1 MILQLHKMNVEL
13 EESKHKQQEH
23 AETIKNMKMKNGNLW
38 NEIDDLKKVKERLA
52 EQSQFL
58 EKSLRQKMTENNELL
73 QRLKQ
78 AEIQL
83 GESGSVLDTVRN
95 LESKNE
101 VLSAK
106 MSSVVL
112 NSEEEIVKARNER
125 DHYLRL
131 FEGANSVNKRN
142 VEIQKRLEV
151 VEEVSKRHA
160 ERAKAV
166 VEKFEKAHSEITK
179 NLEELLRAKEKYLRF
194 ERTREGLEAKAKNNS
209 EANEVLER
217 ENKDLGKK
225 VKELETR
232 NGNLERFLK
241 EQRKACHSL
250 NEQLAKTKREKE
262 ELYRDV
268 YLLRKK
274 TESLRYSQWV
284 IVFVKFSSTSFT
296 QVESGTRAPFTLVS

>member
-23 AETIKNMKMKNGNLW
+23 AETIKNMKMKNGSLW

-58 EKSLRQKMTENNELL
+58 EKSLKQKKTENNELL

-101 VLSAK
+101 VLSDK
-106 MSSVVL
+106 MSIVVL
-112 NSEEEIVKARNER
+112 NSEEEIAKAKTER
-125 DHYLRL
+125 DHYLKL
-131 FEGANSVNKRN
+131 FEGANSLNKRN
-142 VEIQKRLEV
+142 VEIQKSLEAI
-151 VEEVSKRHA
+151 EEVSERHS
-160 ERAKAV
+160 EQAKAF
-166 VEKFEKAHSEITK
+166 VEKSERAHSEITK
-179 NLEELLRAKEKYLRF
+179 SLEELLSAKETYLRF
-194 ERTREGLEAKAKNNS
+194 ERTREGLEAKAKKNS

-217 ENKDLGKK
+217 ESQDLGKK

-232 NGNLERFLK
+232 NGNLERYLK
-241 EQRKACHSL
+241 EQRKGCHSL
-250 NEQLAKTKREKE
+250 NEQLEKTKREKDG
-262 ELYRDV
+262 LYRDV
-268 YLLRKK
+268 YLLRKQ
-274 TESLRYSQWV
+274 TELLR
-284 IVFVKFSSTSFT
+284 
-296 QVESGTRAPFTLVS
+296 